1 MLVYKT
7 WAKKEKYT
15 GIVLKEYKLLLL
27 FGIIPIFFWV
37 NG

>member
-7 WAKKEKYT
+7 WDKRERIT
-15 GIVLKEYKLLLL
+15 GQVIKEYKLLLL
-27 FGIIPIFFWV
+27 FGIISIFIWV

>member
-1 MLVYKT
+1 MLVYKK

-15 GIVLKEYKLLLL
+15 GIVLKEYRLLLL
-27 FGIIPIFFWV
+27 FGIIPLFIWI